1 MTLFELVELTAERAV
16 YDYYPDGDKSD
27 RGQLSFN
34 RIDGTWT
41 VPERA
46 EADRHSSYS
55 NHLCH
60 RLEEFNRSGAF
71 QESGYVAWC

>member
-34 RIDGTWT
+34 RQDGTWD
-41 VPERA
+41 VLERA

-60 RLEEFNRSGAF
+60 RLEEFNRSGVF
-71 QESGYVAWC
+71 RESGYVAWC

>member
-1 MTLFELVELTAERAV
+1 MTLFELVELTAECAV

-34 RIDGTWT
+34 RLDGTWG
-41 VPERA
+41 VLERA
-46 EADRHSSYS
+46 EADHHSSYS

-60 RLEEFNRSGAF
+60 RLEEFNRSGVF